1 MCAHHC
7 ELALEEMLLEGVEVT
22 AFACGASL
30 EVEGSIFNVVPSD
43 EIVEVRVRLR
53 DPDQKEIVEERDDCL
68 MDFGWQICEHFA
80 R

>member
-1 MCAHHC
+1 MCAQHC
-7 ELALEEMLLEGVEVT
+7 ELILEEMILEGVEGT
-22 AFACGASL
+22 AFAGTSL
-30 EVEGSIFNVVPSD
+30 EVEEGIFDVVPSD